1 MSVSDL
7 TSKPTTNMTGLTRS
21 QGSFPEWCIDA
32 CGGDSLLAVDL
43 AVSMYA
49 LIRRTDTA
57 AAEQVG

>member
-1 MSVSDL
+1 MSASGLMIEQAANTTDL
-7 TSKPTTNMTGLTRS
+7 NRS
-21 QGSFPEWCIDA
+21 EGSFPEWCIDA
-32 CGGDSLLAVDL
+32 CRGDSLLAVDL